1 MYVKIY
7 FNDKPLFLCDEVD
20 KTLEPYLH
28 HDDTV
33 FIDEFSVHA
42 VKSMLHEMEQQKI
55 HAGIYFHNN
64 LSALKKAFWK
74 KFTIVQAA
82 GGLVLNAEKE
92 MLLIFRRGKWDLPKG
107 KLDPGETLAQCALRE
122 VEEETNIKNIELKKE
137 LTATYHTY
145 HENGKFILKESYWY
159 EMKTADKQTLIPQAT
174 EDILQ
179 AIWANDA
186 KTNECLQNA
195 FPSIVDVI
203 NHYRLQ

>member
-20 KTLEPYLH
+20 KTLDPYLH

-64 LSALKKAFWK
+64 LAALKKAFWK
-74 KFTIVQAA
+74 KFSIVQAA

-122 VEEETNIKNIELKKE
+122 VEEETSIKNIELKKE
-137 LTATYHTY
+137 LITTYHTY

-159 EMKTADKQTLIPQAT
+159 EMRTGDKQPLIPQAT
-174 EDILQ
+174 EDILE

-186 KTNECLQNA
+186 KTDEYLKNA
-195 FPSIVDVI
+195 FPSVVDVI